1 MQTTDLIIDEINE
14 NTNDL
19 YDSISNII
27 ENETNFIE
35 MINFQVI
42 FIIK

>member
-19 YDSISNII
+19 YDSVSNII